1 MNHLSVYDIRFIKE
15 IELLE
20 IYLSRFPRTTIKS
33 FSLSKLIEFEQFKD
47 DGFLKLKALTEKYNF
62 TTLEIKNY

>member
-1 MNHLSVYDIRFIKE
+1 MNYLSLHDVRTTKE
-15 IELLE
+15 IDLLE